1 MGIPNRIVLI
11 SNDSI
16 TNMDTYLI
24 VFIFVIGSINVD
36 IFSLV
41 QYMYHIVGWFQLIVY
56 VLLIDKEVYMHYILV
71 YSFTSRFIENVHV
84 IRSCNLTYSLLIY
97 KYSSCCRTISM
108 F

>member
-1 MGIPNRIVLI
+1 MGIPNRSVPI
-11 SNDSI
+11 SKDSI

-41 QYMYHIVGWFQLIVY
+41 QYMYHIVGWFQLILY

-71 YSFTSRFIENVHV
+71 RY
-84 IRSCNLTYSLLIY
+84 Y
-97 KYSSCCRTISM
+97 ISI
-108 F
+108 